1 VSMTVQ
7 TSGAGASP
15 MRNVII
21 NADDY
26 AMDEGVDAAILKLAS
41 LGSISAA
48 SAMVLSP
55 RWEAAARATHDAAP
69 LSWGLHLDL
78 TSPFA
83 SGIFASQG
91 LTSLMFRALSGSL
104 DPAAVRRDADRQLSL
119 FEAGRKAAPD
129 FIDGHQHVHQL
140 PVIRDVLLEELH
152 DRYGG
157 EAKRI
162 GLRICKPQLWRGV
175 KAAIIGASGASRLSQ
190 LAETYGHPVNSD
202 FAGVYNFAS
211 DANLAAYWQNWVR
224 SLAGPL
230 PLIMCHVAIYTEEG
244 GDSDPIRAARLREF
258 AYLASEEFHWLCR
271 QYEVDLQ
278 PWPPA

>member
-1 VSMTVQ
+1 MMVQ
-7 TSGAGASP
+7 ASGAGVSP

-26 AMDEGVDAAILKLAS
+26 AMDEGVDGAILKLAS

-78 TSPFA
+78 TSAFA
-83 SGIFASQG
+83 GGVFANQG
-91 LTSLMFRALSGSL
+91 LMTLMLRALGGGL
-104 DPAAVRRDADRQLSL
+104 DPAAVRHEADRQLSL
-119 FEAGRKAAPD
+119 FETGRKAAPD
-129 FIDGHQHVHQL
+129 FIDGHQHVHHL
-140 PVIRDVLLEELH
+140 PIIRDVLLQELQ

-157 EAKRI
+157 EAKHI
-162 GLRICKPQLWRGV
+162 GLRVCKPQVWRGV
-175 KAAIIGASGASRLSQ
+175 KAAIIAGTGASRLSD
-190 LAETYGHPVNSD
+190 LAGTYGHLVNTD
-202 FAGVYNFAS
+202 FAGVYDFAQ
-211 DANLAAYWQNWVR
+211 DANLPAYWQDWAG

-230 PLIMCHVAIYTEEG
+230 PLIMCHVAIYSEEG

-271 QYEVDLQ
+271 QYELSPQ
-278 PWPPA
+278 LWPPA